1 MSNTPTKEPDKHSDT
16 KPNKQTHAQRG
27 KETQAQPDT
36 RTGNNGTENKKDDAA
51 TKEHATGFLGAVERI
66 GNKLPD
72 PFWLF
77 VIIGGLVTVTSWI
90 GNMAGMHAEDPAGG
104 KDIVVKNLLSS
115 EGISYMV
122 SNAVENYVTFPALGL
137 IITVMLGVAVAEHS
151 GLISAAVRGLVSKV
165 GPRSLTF
172 VVAIAGVTG
181 SVASDAVY
189 VILIP
194 LGAMAFRAVG
204 RSPIVGAMVAFAAS
218 SAGFNASLVLNI
230 TDVLL
235 GGISTTA
242 AHIIDSEYEV
252 SPLANYFFVVFS
264 SIGLALI
271 ITLVTELFMNK
282 KVRELVDHDDLNYE
296 HLTFSKASDVEKTS
310 AADSNNGSAEAF
322 LDEQGASS
330 SANSSGSMSS
340 TTQGNSGAAGEQIH
354 DDEQT
359 QEELEESLALE
370 PKEIRALSITG
381 LALVIML
388 GLYFALMFVSGSP
401 LQGEGGA
408 VMESPLIKAVAV
420 PIALS
425 FFFMGLIYGV
435 IARTIKSPSDIPD
448 MMAKGLKTLLPMMVL
463 FFAVSQFLAWF
474 TWTNLGNWT
483 AIKGAELLTQWNLPP
498 LVLFGAFVLLVAI
511 INLLITSGSAQ
522 WALMAPVVVP
532 MFMYVGISPEVTQ
545 MLFRIGDSPSNIITP
560 MSPYFALALTFLQ
573 RYYSKAG
580 IGTLMSLALPYSITM
595 LIGWFLLF
603 CLWWAI
609 GLPLGPGTPMDYNL
623 GG

>member
-1 MSNTPTKEPDKHSDT
+1 MSNAPTKKPD
-16 KPNKQTHAQRG
+16 
-27 KETQAQPDT
+27 
-36 RTGNNGTENKKDDAA
+36 NKKVSDKD
-51 TKEHATGFLGAVERI
+51 TETPQKEHATGFLGVVERI

-77 VIIGGLVTVTSWI
+77 VIIGGLVAVTSWI
-90 GNMAGMHAEDPAGG
+90 GNMAGMRAEDPAGG
-104 KDIVVKNLLSS
+104 EDVVVQNLLSA

-151 GLISAAVRGLVSKV
+151 GLISAAVRGLVAKV
-165 GPRSLTF
+165 GPRMLTF

-242 AHIIDSEYEV
+242 AQIVDADYEV

-264 SIGLALI
+264 AIGLALI

-282 KVRELVDHDDLNYE
+282 KARELVDHDNLNYE
-296 HLTFSKASDVEKTS
+296 HLTFSKASDSEK
-310 AADSNNGSAEAF
+310 AK
-322 LDEQGASS
+322 
-330 SANSSGSMSS
+330 
-340 TTQGNSGAAGEQIH
+340 AGEAQDANAT
-354 DDEQT
+354 DDATDHENQS
-359 QEELEESLALE
+359 QEELEESLTLE
-370 PKEIRALSITG
+370 KKESRALAITG
-381 LALVIML
+381 LAMVAML
-388 GLYFALMFVSGSP
+388 GIYFALMFISGSP

-408 VMESPLIKAVAV
+408 VMESPLITAVAV
-420 PIALS
+420 PIALA

-435 IARTIKSPSDIPD
+435 LAGTITSASDIPEF
-448 MMAKGLKTLLPMMVL
+448 MAKGLKTLLPMMVL

-483 AIKGAELLTQWNLPP
+483 AIKGSELLTQWNLPP
-498 LVLFGAFVLLVAI
+498 LVLFGAFVLLVAL

-580 IGTLMSLALPYSITM
+580 IGTLMSLALPYSIAM
-595 LIGWFLLF
+595 LIGWFLMF
-603 CLWWAI
+603 CVWWAI